1 MAGLGRKIPLHS
13 VRRDFKGNFL
23 HEGGFPL
30 RKGGFPREAVGPLG
44 KEKEKSPSRCSKF
57 TSRTDRNNGRG
68 QGVGNT
74 QASEISQSARS
85 YSPLEAGGMSELL
98 APARLTRQKLFAI
111 LYGQLWAKS
120 PL

>member
-1 MAGLGRKIPLHS
+1 MGTGKIPLHS

-74 QASEISQSARS
+74 QASEISQSAKK
-85 YSPLEAGGMSELL
+85 LL
-98 APARLTRQKLFAI
+98 L
-111 LYGQLWAKS
+111 S
-120 PL
+120 S